1 MLLPKISKKSFKD
14 SRVNMYF
21 RWEQSSDL
29 IKNDNSYT
37 FYYTVFKLEEKTLW
51 L

>member
-1 MLLPKISKKSFKD
+1 MGVEFCLKK
-14 SRVNMYF
+14 
-21 RWEQSSDL
+21 